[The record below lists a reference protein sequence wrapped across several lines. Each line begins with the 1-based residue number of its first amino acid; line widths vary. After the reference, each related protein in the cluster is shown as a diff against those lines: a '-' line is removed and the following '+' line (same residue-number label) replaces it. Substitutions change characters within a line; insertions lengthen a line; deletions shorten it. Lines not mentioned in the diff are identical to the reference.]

1 MKDQFVL
8 GHSDYHYRHEPLFYG
23 WAPGGD
29 RHPPPTRDQDS
40 VWQVD
45 RPRRSA
51 EHPTMKPV
59 ALVEKA
65 LANSSDLGDTV
76 YDPFL
81 GSGTTLV
88 ASHRL
93 GRVCYGC
100 ELEPRYADVVLC
112 RAEAEGLTCEKAG

>member
-1 MKDQFVL
+1 
-8 GHSDYHYRHEPLFYG
+8 
-23 WAPGGD
+23 
-29 RHPPPTRDQDS
+29 
-40 VWQVD
+40 
-45 RPRRSA
+45 
-51 EHPTMKPV
+51 MKPV